1 MLAEILNREKVEN
14 NSPSFFCVEIFCFKI
29 KTNQCVNVLIFE
41 QVVYREFADRFCLVK
56 ICL

>member
-1 MLAEILNREKVEN
+1 MFR
-14 NSPSFFCVEIFCFKI
+14 FKI